1 MSFLPYCGRSSTVL
15 PPRLSYTRWEME
27 RTVRPR
33 DAWRSASSTR
43 DSVSASRSA
52 VISSGSSTA
61 NRPRRRSWCAPW
73 RRSCRRCAGHSGA
86 PYTSPPPAP
95 GWCGCCAAFPA
106 PDRPRR
112 PRRGQQPRVVD
123 QSGDGHKTQRQP
135 LHTEIVANPVGA
147 ERFVT
152 LPHPLHLPP
161 ASERGGSPPGSLS
174 WTRYTA
180 CPAWRQRRRPPPA
193 SVRRS
198 DTRKT
203 RPRSPPWRPSAAPAG
218 RALRFLPPWC
228 MMGKTCV
235 RRAVPPRSL
244 Q

>member
-1 MSFLPYCGRSSTVL
+1 MRPRGRMAQRFQHAGLRLRVQIGGDLIQQHHRRIDRVVEAGALHGGHGAGVL
-15 PPRLSYTRWEME
+15 PH
-27 RTVRPR
+27 V
-33 DAWRSASSTR
+33 A
-43 DSVSASRSA
+43 
-52 VISSGSSTA
+52 
-61 NRPRRRSWCAPW
+61 
-73 RRSCRRCAGHSGA
+73 
-86 PYTSPPPAP
+86 
-95 GWCGCCAAFPA
+95 
-106 PDRPRR
+106 
-112 PRRGQQPRVVD
+112 D

-135 LHTEIVANPVGA
+135 LRTEIVADPVGA

-161 ASERGGSPPGSLS
+161 ASESGGSPPGSLS

-203 RPRSPPWRPSAAPAG
+203 RPRSPPWRHSAVPAG

>member
-1 MSFLPYCGRSSTVL
+1 M
-15 PPRLSYTRWEME
+15 
-27 RTVRPR
+27 RPR

-73 RRSCRRCAGHSGA
+73 R
-86 PYTSPPPAP
+86 
-95 GWCGCCAAFPA
+95 
-106 PDRPRR
+106 
-112 PRRGQQPRVVD
+112 PRRGHAAPRCRPVRRRS
-123 QSGDGHKTQRQP
+123 QTRRQP
-135 LHTEIVANPVGA
+135 LRTEIGADPVGS
-147 ERFVT
+147 ERPVT

-161 ASERGGSPPGSLS
+161 ASESGGSPPGSLS

-193 SVRRS
+193 SVRRP

>member
-73 RRSCRRCAGHSGA
+73 R
-86 PYTSPPPAP
+86 
-95 GWCGCCAAFPA
+95 
-106 PDRPRR
+106 PRR
-112 PRRGQQPRVVD
+112 RGAAPRCRPVRRRSQTR
-123 QSGDGHKTQRQP
+123 RQP
-135 LHTEIVANPVGA
+135 LHTEIVANPGGA

-161 ASERGGSPPGSLS
+161 ASESGGSPPGSLS

-235 RRAVPPRSL
+235 RRAVPPRSF